1 MSSSERESIYF
12 GIGERKYRS
21 GSHPREG
28 KAPTDREISIIR
40 VSLMGVIAN
49 QIVKQFQNMN
59 IFVIGKK
66 GTRWMLSLYQIP
78 CLFLHLHKVVT
89 KGK

>member
-12 GIGERKYRS
+12 GTGERKYRS
-21 GSHPREG
+21 SSHPIE
-28 KAPTDREISIIR
+28 DREISIIR

-66 GTRWMLSLYQIP
+66 GTQWMLSLYQIP